1 MTSLRERFDDS
12 DAFRRG
18 VLGAVAGGLA
28 GVVLTLLGAS
38 TAGDYLIAIFVGCVT
53 FVALWLLVN

>member
-1 MTSLRERFDDS
+1 MSSLRERFDES

-28 GVVLTLLGAS
+28 GVMLTLLGGLTPGNFLVA
-38 TAGDYLIAIFVGCVT
+38 AFVGVVT
-53 FVALWLLVN
+53 FVALWLLVG